1 MTTYRGKNVLVV
13 GLGRTG
19 AACAR
24 YFSDQGAHVTV
35 TDTRAA
41 PPGTVEVRGLPV
53 ELKLGGFGLSRPA
66 GSYALA
72 AVSPGVSLDDAF
84 VRELRAAGV
93 PTLGDIEIF
102 ARAAEAPVVA
112 ITGSN
117 GKSTVTTLLGEI
129 AKRAG
134 LNVAV
139 GGNLG
144 TPALDLLSPEVQL
157 YVMELSSF
165 QLETVLSLRC
175 KAAANL
181 NVSPDHLDRH
191 HSFEAYAEAKSRIF
205 IGCETAVVN
214 RNDAET
220 GRNVRAAQRKVSFG
234 LDAPMPGQY
243 GLVQFEG
250 DVWLA
255 CAAPSASA
263 GDPTSSSMMPAGDE
277 RLLRVSELKIHGLHN
292 AANALAALALADAA
306 GLPRAA
312 SLAVLREF
320 KGLRHRCE
328 WVAETDGVAWFNDSK
343 GTNVGATLAA
353 LAGLPE
359 PIVWLGGGQGK
370 GQDFSPLK
378 PVLAQKGRAAIVY
391 GQDAAQLERAL
402 AGALPVFREADLD
415 ASVRRAQQTA
425 RPGDRVLLS
434 PACASLDQFKSYEER
449 GERFCRLVRELPPGA
464 RA

>member
-1 MTTYRGKNVLVV
+1 MTSYRGKNVLVV
-13 GLGRTG
+13 GLGKTG

-24 YFSDQGAHVTV
+24 YFVQEGAHVTV
-35 TDTRAA
+35 TDSRKE
-41 PPGTVEVRGLPV
+41 PPGTVELRGLPV
-53 ELKLGGFGLSRPA
+53 ETKLGAFAAARPLA
-66 GSYALA
+66 SYALA
-72 AVSPGVSLDDAF
+72 AISPGVSLDEDF
-84 VRELRAAGV
+84 VRALRAHGV
-93 PTLGDIEIF
+93 PTFGDIELF

-117 GKSTVTTLLGEI
+117 GKSTVTTLLGEM

-144 TPALDLLSPEVQL
+144 TPALDLLAPDVQL

-205 IGCETAVVN
+205 IGCETAVIN
-214 RNDAET
+214 RQDAET
-220 GRNVRAAQRKVSFG
+220 ERNVRAAHRKISFG
-234 LDAPMPGQY
+234 LDAPLAGQY
-243 GLVQFEG
+243 GLVKAGG
-250 DVWLA
+250 DDWLA
-255 CAAPSASA
+255 F
-263 GDPTSSSMMPAGDE
+263 GGE
-277 RLLRVSELKIHGLHN
+277 RLLKVSELKVYGLHN

-306 GLPRAA
+306 GIPRNA

-328 WVAETDGVAWFNDSK
+328 WVADVGGVAYFNDSK

-370 GQDFSPLK
+370 GQDFAPLK
-378 PVLAQKGRAAIVY
+378 PVLAQKAHAAILF
-391 GQDAAQLERAL
+391 GEDAAQIERAL
-402 AGALPVFREADLD
+402 GDALPVYREKDL
-415 ASVRRAQQTA
+415 AGSVRRAHGVA
-425 RPGDRVLLS
+425 RRGDRVLLS
-434 PACASLDQFKSYEER
+434 PACASLDQFKNYEER
-449 GERFCRLVRELPPGA
+449 GEKFCALVRELG
-464 RA
+464 

>member
-1 MTTYRGKNVLVV
+1 MTSYRGKNVLVV
-13 GLGRTG
+13 GLGKTG

-24 YFSDQGAHVTV
+24 YFVQQGAHVAV
-35 TDTRAA
+35 TDSRAA
-41 PPGTVEVRGLPV
+41 PPGTVELRGLPV
-53 ELKLGGFGLSRPA
+53 ELKLGGFGAPRTLN
-66 GSYALA
+66 SYALA
-72 AVSPGVSLDDAF
+72 AVSPGVSLDEAF
-84 VRELRAAGV
+84 VRELRAQGV
-93 PTLGDIEIF
+93 PTLGDIELF

-117 GKSTVTTLLGEI
+117 GKSTVTTLLGEM

-144 TPALDLLSPEVQL
+144 TPALDLLAPEVQL

-205 IGCETAVVN
+205 IGCELAVVN

-220 GRNVRAAQRKVSFG
+220 ERNVRAAHRKLSFG
-234 LDAPMPGQY
+234 LDAPMAGQY
-243 GLVQFEG
+243 GLVKSGGE
-250 DVWLA
+250 DWLA
-255 CAAPSASA
+255 C
-263 GDPTSSSMMPAGDE
+263 GDE
-277 RLLRVSELKIHGLHN
+277 RLLKVSELKIYGLHN

-306 GLPRAA
+306 GIARAA

-328 WVAETDGVAWFNDSK
+328 WVAEVNGVSYFNDSK

-370 GQDFSPLK
+370 GQDFAPLK
-378 PVLAQKGRAAIVY
+378 PVLAQKAHAAILF
-391 GQDAAQLERAL
+391 GQDAAQIERAL
-402 AGALPVFREADLD
+402 TDALPVYRERDLE
-415 ASVRRAQQTA
+415 ASVKRAHAVARR
-425 RPGDRVLLS
+425 GDRVLLS
-434 PACASLDQFKSYEER
+434 PACASLDQFKNYEER
-449 GERFCRLVRELPPGA
+449 GEKFCAYVRELG
-464 RA
+464 

>member
-1 MTTYRGKNVLVV
+1 MATYRGKNVLIV
-13 GLGRTG
+13 GLGLTG

-24 YFSDQGAHVTV
+24 YFVQQGAHVTV
-35 TDTRAA
+35 TDSRAQ
-41 PPGTVEVRGLPV
+41 PPGTIELRGLPV
-53 ELKLGGFGLSRPA
+53 ELKLGAFGATRPLA
-66 GSYALA
+66 SYALA
-72 AVSPGVSLDDAF
+72 AVSPGVSLDEDF
-84 VRELRAAGV
+84 VRALRAQGV
-93 PTLGDIEIF
+93 PTLGDIELF
-102 ARAAEAPVVA
+102 ARAAEAPVIA

-117 GKSTVTTLLGEI
+117 GKSTVTTLLGEM

-134 LNVAV
+134 MNVAV

-144 TPALDLLSPEVQL
+144 TPALDLLSPDVQL

-214 RNDAET
+214 RQDAET
-220 GRNVRAAQRKVSFG
+220 ERNVRAAHRKVSFG
-234 LDAPMPGQY
+234 LDAPLAGQY
-243 GLVQFEG
+243 GLVKAGGE
-250 DVWLA
+250 DWLA
-255 CAAPSASA
+255 F
-263 GDPTSSSMMPAGDE
+263 GTE
-277 RLLRVSELKIHGLHN
+277 RLLKVSELKIYGLHN

-306 GLPRAA
+306 GIPRAA

-320 KGLRHRCE
+320 QGLRHRCE
-328 WVAETDGVAWFNDSK
+328 WVAEVGGVAYFNDSK

-370 GQDFSPLK
+370 GQDFAPLK
-378 PVLAQKGRAAIVY
+378 PVLAQKAHAAILF
-391 GQDAAQLERAL
+391 GQDAAQIERAL
-402 AGALPVFREADLD
+402 GDALPVYREADLA
-415 ASVRRAQQTA
+415 ASVRRARDVA
-425 RPGDRVLLS
+425 RRGDRVLMS
-434 PACASLDQFKSYEER
+434 PACASLDQFRNYEER
-449 GERFCRLVRELPPGA
+449 GEQFCALVRGLG
-464 RA
+464 

>member
-24 YFSDQGAHVTV
+24 YFSEQGAHVTV
-35 TDTRAA
+35 TDSRAS

-53 ELKLGGFGLSRPA
+53 ELKLGAFAATRPL

-72 AVSPGVSLDDAF
+72 AISPGVSLDEAF

-93 PTLGDIEIF
+93 PTLGDIELF

-117 GKSTVTTLLGEI
+117 GKSTVTTLMGEM

-134 LNVAV
+134 LTVAV

-144 TPALDLLSPEVQL
+144 TPALDLLSPDVQL

-191 HSFEAYAEAKSRIF
+191 HSFEAYAEAKARVF
-205 IGCETAVVN
+205 VGCETAVVN

-220 GRNVRAAQRKVSFG
+220 ERNVRAAQRKVSFG
-234 LDAPMPGQY
+234 LDAPMAGQY
-243 GLVQFEG
+243 GLVQYQGES
-250 DVWLA
+250 WLA
-255 CAAPSASA
+255 C
-263 GDPTSSSMMPAGDE
+263 GDE
-277 RLLRVSELKIHGLHN
+277 RLLKVSALKIHGLHN

-306 GLPRAA
+306 GIPRAA

-320 KGLRHRCE
+320 RGLRHRCE
-328 WVAETDGVAWFNDSK
+328 WVAEVGGVAWFNDSK

-370 GQDFSPLK
+370 GQDFGALK
-378 PVLAQKGRAAIVY
+378 PLLAQKGRAAIVY
-391 GQDAAQLERAL
+391 GEDAPALERAL
-402 AGALPVFREADLD
+402 HGALPVYREADLD
-415 ASVRRAQQTA
+415 AAVRRAGDTA
-425 RPGDRVLLS
+425 RAGDRVLLS
-434 PACASLDQFKSYEER
+434 PACASLDQFRNYEER
-449 GERFCRLVRELPPGA
+449 GERFCHLVLERA
-464 RA
+464 RAPQGGGR

>member
-1 MTTYRGKNVLVV
+1 MATYRGKNVLIV
-13 GLGRTG
+13 GLGLTG

-24 YFSDQGAHVTV
+24 YFVQQGAHVTV
-35 TDTRAA
+35 TDSRAQ
-41 PPGTVEVRGLPV
+41 PPGTIELRGLPV
-53 ELKLGGFGLSRPA
+53 ELKLGAFGATRPLA
-66 GSYALA
+66 SYALA
-72 AVSPGVSLDDAF
+72 AVSPGVSLDEDF
-84 VRELRAAGV
+84 VRALRAQGV
-93 PTLGDIEIF
+93 PTLGDIELF
-102 ARAAEAPVVA
+102 ARAAEAPVIA

-117 GKSTVTTLLGEI
+117 GKSTVTTLLGEM

-134 LNVAV
+134 MNVAV

-144 TPALDLLSPEVQL
+144 TPALDLLSPDVQL

-214 RNDAET
+214 RQDAET
-220 GRNVRAAQRKVSFG
+220 ERNVRAAHRKVSFG
-234 LDAPMPGQY
+234 LDAPLAGQY
-243 GLVQFEG
+243 GLVKAGGE
-250 DVWLA
+250 DWLA
-255 CAAPSASA
+255 F
-263 GDPTSSSMMPAGDE
+263 GTE
-277 RLLRVSELKIHGLHN
+277 RLLKVSELKIYGLHN

-306 GLPRAA
+306 GIPRAA

-328 WVAETDGVAWFNDSK
+328 WVAEVGGVAYFNDSK

-370 GQDFSPLK
+370 GQDFAPLK
-378 PVLAQKGRAAIVY
+378 PVLAQKAHAAILF
-391 GQDAAQLERAL
+391 GQDAAQIERAL
-402 AGALPVFREADLD
+402 GDALPVYREADLA
-415 ASVRRAQQTA
+415 ASVRRARDVA
-425 RPGDRVLLS
+425 RRGDRVLMS
-434 PACASLDQFKSYEER
+434 PACASLDQFRNYEER
-449 GERFCRLVRELPPGA
+449 GEQFCALVRGLG
-464 RA
+464 

>member
-1 MTTYRGKNVLVV
+1 
-13 GLGRTG
+13 
-19 AACAR
+19 
-24 YFSDQGAHVTV
+24 
-35 TDTRAA
+35 
-41 PPGTVEVRGLPV
+41 
-53 ELKLGGFGLSRPA
+53 
-66 GSYALA
+66 
-72 AVSPGVSLDDAF
+72 VSLDEGF

-93 PTLGDIEIF
+93 PTFGDIELF

-117 GKSTVTTLLGEI
+117 GKSTVTTLLGEM

-134 LNVAV
+134 LVVAV

-191 HSFEAYAEAKSRIF
+191 KSFEAYAEAKSRIF
-205 IGCETAVVN
+205 VGCEVAVVN
-214 RNDAET
+214 RQDPET
-220 GRNVRAAQRKVSFG
+220 ERNVRAAHRKVSFG
-234 LDAPMPGQY
+234 LDAPMAGQY
-243 GLVQFEG
+243 GIVKSGGE
-250 DVWLA
+250 DWLA
-255 CAAPSASA
+255 VPSPESRTP
-263 GDPTSSSMMPAGDE
+263 DPV
-277 RLLRVSELKIHGLHN
+277 LRVSELRIYGLHN

-306 GLPRAA
+306 GIPRAA

-320 KGLRHRCE
+320 RGLRHRCE
-328 WVAETDGVAWFNDSK
+328 WVAEVGGVAYFNDSK

-370 GQDFSPLK
+370 GQDFAPLK
-378 PVLAQKGRAAIVY
+378 PVLAQKGRAAIV
-391 GQDAAQLERAL
+391 
-402 AGALPVFREADLD
+402 F
-415 ASVRRAQQTA
+415 
-425 RPGDRVLLS
+425 
-434 PACASLDQFKSYEER
+434 
-449 GERFCRLVRELPPGA
+449 
-464 RA
+464 

>member
-1 MTTYRGKNVLVV
+1 MTSYRGKNVLVV
-13 GLGRTG
+13 GLGKTG

-24 YFSDQGAHVTV
+24 WLVEQGAQVTV
-35 TDTRAA
+35 TDSRVD

-53 ELKLGGFGLSRPA
+53 KLKLGGFAAPQPLSR
-66 GSYALA
+66 YALA
-72 AVSPGVSLDDAF
+72 AVSPGVSLDEAF

-93 PTLGDIEIF
+93 PTLGDIELF

-117 GKSTVTTLLGEI
+117 GKSTVTTLLGEM

-144 TPALDLLSPEVQL
+144 TPALDLLSQDVQL

-214 RNDAET
+214 REDAET
-220 GRNVRAAQRKVSFG
+220 SRNVRAAHRKLSFG
-234 LDAPMPGQY
+234 LDAPMAGQY
-243 GLVQFEG
+243 GLVKSGGE
-250 DVWLA
+250 DWLA
-255 CAAPSASA
+255 V
-263 GDPTSSSMMPAGDE
+263 GNE
-277 RLLRVSELKIHGLHN
+277 RLLKVSELKIHGLHN

-306 GLPRAA
+306 GIARNA

-328 WVAETDGVAWFNDSK
+328 WVAELGGVAYFNDSK
-343 GTNVGATLAA
+343 GTNIGATLAA

-359 PIVWLGGGQGK
+359 PIVWLGGGLGK
-370 GQDFSPLK
+370 GQDFAPLK

-391 GQDAAQLERAL
+391 GEDASRI
-402 AGALPVFREADLD
+402 AGALGDALPVHRERDLA
-415 ASVRRAQQTA
+415 ASVKRAHALA

-434 PACASLDQFKSYEER
+434 PACASMDQFKNYEER
-449 GERFCRLVRELPPGA
+449 GERFCALVRELA
-464 RA
+464 A

>member
-1 MTTYRGKNVLVV
+1 MNYRGRDVLVI
-13 GLGRTG
+13 GLGKTG

-24 YFSDQGAHVTV
+24 YFAAQGAQVTV
-35 TDTRAA
+35 TDSRAD
-41 PPGTVEVRGLPV
+41 PPGVVEVRGLPV
-53 ELKLGGFGLSRPA
+53 ELRLGRFGVAKPVS
-66 GSYALA
+66 SYALA
-72 AVSPGVSLDDAF
+72 AVSPGVSLDEAF

-93 PTLGDIEIF
+93 PTLGDMELF

-144 TPALDLLSPEVQL
+144 TPALDLLSSEVQL

-165 QLETVLSLRC
+165 QLETVVSLRC
-175 KAAANL
+175 RAAANL

-191 HSFEAYAEAKSRIF
+191 HSFEAYAEAKSHVF

-214 RNDAET
+214 RDDPTTA
-220 GRNVRAAQRKVSFG
+220 RNVRAAQRHVSFG
-234 LDAPMPGQY
+234 LDAPMAGQY
-243 GLVQFEG
+243 GLVKYQGE
-250 DVWLA
+250 DWLA
-255 CAAPSASA
+255 CGP
-263 GDPTSSSMMPAGDE
+263 E
-277 RLLRVSELKIHGLHN
+277 RLLRVAELRIYGLHN

-306 GLPRAA
+306 GLPRSA

-320 KGLRHRCE
+320 QGLRHRCE
-328 WVAETDGVAWFNDSK
+328 WVAEVGGVAYFNDSK

-378 PVLAQKGRAAIVY
+378 PVLAQKGRAAVLF
-391 GQDAAQLERAL
+391 GQDAVAIERAL
-402 AGALPVFREADLD
+402 ADALPIYREQNLE
-415 ASVRRAQQTA
+415 ASVRRAHSVA

-434 PACASLDQFKSYEER
+434 PACASLDQFRSYEER
-449 GERFCRLVRELPPGA
+449 GERFCALVRGLSPDSSTRGQA
-464 RA
+464 Q

>member
-1 MTTYRGKNVLVV
+1 VTTYRGKNVLVV
-13 GLGRTG
+13 GLGKTG

-24 YFSDQGAHVTV
+24 YFVQEGAHVTV
-35 TDTRAA
+35 TDSRAE
-41 PPGTVEVRGLPV
+41 PPGTVELRGLPV
-53 ELKLGGFGLSRPA
+53 ELKLGAFGATRPLA
-66 GSYALA
+66 SYALA
-72 AVSPGVSLDDAF
+72 AVSPGVSLDEDF
-84 VRELRAAGV
+84 VRGLRASGV
-93 PTLGDIEIF
+93 PTFGDIELF
-102 ARAAEAPVVA
+102 ARAAEAPVIA

-117 GKSTVTTLLGEI
+117 GKSTVTTLLGEM

-144 TPALDLLSPEVQL
+144 TPALDLLGPEVQL

-205 IGCETAVVN
+205 IGCELAVVN

-220 GRNVRAAQRKVSFG
+220 GRNVRAAHRKISFG
-234 LDAPMPGQY
+234 LDAPMAGQY
-243 GLVQFEG
+243 GLVKFGGE
-250 DVWLA
+250 DWLA
-255 CAAPSASA
+255 F
-263 GDPTSSSMMPAGDE
+263 GDE
-277 RLLRVSELKIHGLHN
+277 RLLKVSQLKIHGLHN

-306 GLPRAA
+306 GIPRAA

-320 KGLRHRCE
+320 QGLRHRCE
-328 WVAETDGVAWFNDSK
+328 WVAEVGGVAYFNDSK
-343 GTNVGATLAA
+343 GTNVGATLAS

-370 GQDFSPLK
+370 GQDFAPLK
-378 PVLAQKGRAAIVY
+378 PVLAQKAHAAILF
-391 GQDAAQLERAL
+391 GQDAALIERAL
-402 AGALPVFREADLD
+402 SGALPVYREADLA
-415 ASVRRAQQTA
+415 ASVKRAHAVARR
-425 RPGDRVLLS
+425 GDRVLLS
-434 PACASLDQFKSYEER
+434 PACASLDQFRNYEER
-449 GERFCRLVRELPPGA
+449 GESFCALVREL
-464 RA
+464 R

>member
-35 TDTRAA
+35 TDSRAA

-53 ELKLGGFGLSRPA
+53 ELKLGGFGLTRPA

-72 AVSPGVSLDDAF
+72 AVSPGVSLDEAF

-220 GRNVRAAQRKVSFG
+220 ERNVRAAQRKVSFG

-243 GLVQFEG
+243 GLVQFGG
-250 DVWLA
+250 DTWLA
-255 CAAPSASA
+255 C
-263 GDPTSSSMMPAGDE
+263 GEE
-277 RLLRVSELKIHGLHN
+277 RLLQVSELKIYGLHN

-320 KGLRHRCE
+320 RGLRHRCE
-328 WVAETDGVAWFNDSK
+328 WVAETDGVVWFNDSK

-402 AGALPVFREADLD
+402 AGALPVYREADLD
-415 ASVRRAQQTA
+415 ASVRRARQTA

-434 PACASLDQFKSYEER
+434 PACASLDQFKNYEER
-449 GERFCRLVRELPPGA
+449 GERFCRLVRELPRGA

>member
-1 MTTYRGKNVLVV
+1 MTGYRGKNVLIV
-13 GLGRTG
+13 GLGKTG

-24 YFSDQGAHVTV
+24 YFVQEGAHVTV
-35 TDTRAA
+35 TDSRGD
-41 PPGTVEVRGLPV
+41 PPGAVELRGLPV
-53 ELKLGGFGLSRPA
+53 DVKLGAFGATRPLNT
-66 GSYALA
+66 YALA
-72 AVSPGVSLDDAF
+72 AISPGVSLDEDF
-84 VRELRAAGV
+84 VRELRAQGV
-93 PTLGDIEIF
+93 PTFGDIELF

-117 GKSTVTTLLGEI
+117 GKSTVTTLLGEM

-144 TPALDLLSPEVQL
+144 TPALDLLAPDVQL
-157 YVMELSSF
+157 SVMELSSF

-205 IGCETAVVN
+205 IGCELAVVN
-214 RNDAET
+214 RQDPET
-220 GRNVRAAQRKVSFG
+220 ERNVRAAHRKLSFG
-234 LDAPMPGQY
+234 LDAPMAGQY
-243 GLVQFEG
+243 GLVKVGGE
-250 DVWLA
+250 DWLA
-255 CAAPSASA
+255 V
-263 GDPTSSSMMPAGDE
+263 GDE
-277 RLLRVSELKIHGLHN
+277 RVLKVSELKIYGLHN

-306 GLPRAA
+306 GIPRAA

-328 WVAETDGVAWFNDSK
+328 WVAEVNGVAYFNDSK

-370 GQDFSPLK
+370 GQDFAPLK
-378 PVLAQKGRAAIVY
+378 PVLAQKAHAAILY
-391 GQDAAQLERAL
+391 GQDAAQIERAL
-402 AGALPVFREADLD
+402 ADALPVYRERDL
-415 ASVRRAQQTA
+415 ASSVKRAHSVARR
-425 RPGDRVLLS
+425 GDRVLLS
-434 PACASLDQFKSYEER
+434 PACASLDQFKNYEER
-449 GERFCRLVRELPPGA
+449 GEKFCAFVRELA
-464 RA
+464 

>member
-1 MTTYRGKNVLVV
+1 MTRYRGKNVLVV
-13 GLGRTG
+13 GLGKTG

-24 YFSDQGAHVTV
+24 YFVQEGAQVTV
-35 TDTRAA
+35 TDSRAE
-41 PPGTVEVRGLPV
+41 PPGRIELRGLPV
-53 ELKLGGFGLSRPA
+53 DFKLGAFGAPRALN
-66 GSYALA
+66 SYALA
-72 AVSPGVSLDDAF
+72 AVSPGVSLDEGF
-84 VRELRAAGV
+84 VRELRAHGV
-93 PTLGDIEIF
+93 PTFGDIELF

-117 GKSTVTTLLGEI
+117 GKSTVTTLLGEM

-144 TPALDLLSPEVQL
+144 TPALDLLSADVQL

-205 IGCETAVVN
+205 IGCETAIVN
-214 RNDAET
+214 RQDAET
-220 GRNVRAAQRKVSFG
+220 ERNVRAAHRKLSFG
-234 LDAPMPGQY
+234 LDAPLAGQY
-243 GLVQFEG
+243 GLVKAGGE
-250 DVWLA
+250 DWLA
-255 CAAPSASA
+255 F
-263 GDPTSSSMMPAGDE
+263 GGE
-277 RLLRVSELKIHGLHN
+277 RLLKVSELKIYGLHN

-306 GLPRAA
+306 GIPRGA

-328 WVAETDGVAWFNDSK
+328 WVAEVGGVAWFNDSK

-370 GQDFSPLK
+370 GQDFAPLK
-378 PVLAQKGRAAIVY
+378 PVLAQKAHAAILY
-391 GQDAAQLERAL
+391 GQDAAQIEHAL
-402 AGALPVFREADLD
+402 GDALPVYREADLA
-415 ASVRRAQQTA
+415 ASVRRAQAVA
-425 RPGDRVLLS
+425 RRGDRVLLS
-434 PACASLDQFKSYEER
+434 PACASLDQFRNYEER
-449 GERFCRLVRELPPGA
+449 GERFCALVRELPPDSSA
-464 RA
+464 RGHG

>member
-1 MTTYRGKNVLVV
+1 MTSYRGKNVLVV
-13 GLGRTG
+13 GLGKTG

-24 YFSDQGAHVTV
+24 YFVDQGAHVTV
-35 TDTRAA
+35 TDSRSE
-41 PPGTVEVRGLPV
+41 PPGTVELRGLPV
-53 ELKLGGFGLSRPA
+53 TLRLGGFAATRQL

-72 AVSPGVSLDDAF
+72 AVSPGVSLDEGF

-93 PTLGDIEIF
+93 PTFGDIEIF

-117 GKSTVTTLLGEI
+117 GKSTVTTLLGEM

-134 LNVAV
+134 LQVAV

-144 TPALDLLSPEVQL
+144 TPALDLLSPDVQL

-191 HSFEAYAEAKSRIF
+191 RSFEAYSEAKSRIF

-214 RNDAET
+214 RNDPET
-220 GRNVRAAQRKVSFG
+220 ERNVRAAHRKLSFG
-234 LDAPMPGQY
+234 LDAPLAGHY
-243 GLVQFEG
+243 GLLKAGGE
-250 DVWLA
+250 DWLA
-255 CAAPSASA
+255 CGS
-263 GDPTSSSMMPAGDE
+263 E
-277 RLLRVSELKIHGLHN
+277 RLLKVADLKIYGLHN

-306 GLPRAA
+306 GIPRAA

-328 WVAETDGVAWFNDSK
+328 WVAEVNGVAYFNDSK

-370 GQDFSPLK
+370 GQDFAPLK
-378 PVLAQKGRAAIVY
+378 PVLAQKGRAAILF
-391 GQDAAQLERAL
+391 GQDAGQIATAL
-402 AGALPVFREADLD
+402 ADALPVHREPDL
-415 ASVRRAQQTA
+415 ASSVRRAHGLA

-434 PACASLDQFKSYEER
+434 PACASMDQFRNYEER
-449 GERFCRLVRELPPGA
+449 GEAFCRRVRELA
-464 RA
+464 A

>member
-1 MTTYRGKNVLVV
+1 MTSYRGKNVLVV
-13 GLGRTG
+13 GLGKTG

-24 YFSDQGAHVTV
+24 YFVDQGAHVTV
-35 TDTRAA
+35 TDSRAA

-53 ELKLGGFGLSRPA
+53 DLKLGAFAASRA
-66 GSYALA
+66 LGTYALA
-72 AVSPGVSLDDAF
+72 AISPGVSLDEQF

-93 PTLGDIEIF
+93 PTLGDIELF

-117 GKSTVTTLLGEI
+117 GKSTVTTLLGEM

-144 TPALDLLSPEVQL
+144 TPALDLLAPDVQL

-191 HSFEAYAEAKSRIF
+191 HSFEAYSEAKSRVF

-214 RNDAET
+214 RGDAET
-220 GRNVRAAQRKVSFG
+220 ERNVRAAQRKVSFG
-234 LDAPMPGQY
+234 LDAPMAGQY
-243 GLVQFEG
+243 GLVKQKGE
-250 DVWLA
+250 DWLA
-255 CAAPSASA
+255 C
-263 GDPTSSSMMPAGDE
+263 GDE
-277 RLLRVSELKIHGLHN
+277 RLLKVSELKIYGLHN

-306 GLPRAA
+306 GLPRPA

-320 KGLRHRCE
+320 RGLRHRCE
-328 WVAETDGVAWFNDSK
+328 WVAEVGGVAYFNDSK

-370 GQDFSPLK
+370 GQDFAPLK
-378 PVLAQKGRAAIVY
+378 PVLAQKGRAAILY
-391 GQDAAQLERAL
+391 GQDAAQIERAL
-402 AGALPVFREADLD
+402 GDALPVHREPDLA
-415 ASVRRAQQTA
+415 ASVKRAHGIA

-434 PACASLDQFKSYEER
+434 PACASLDQFRNYEER
-449 GERFCRLVRELPPGA
+449 GEEFCKRVRGLA
-464 RA
+464 

>member
-1 MTTYRGKNVLVV
+1 MTSYRGKNVLVV
-13 GLGRTG
+13 GLGKTG

-24 YFSDQGAHVTV
+24 YFVEQGAHVTI
-35 TDTRAA
+35 TDSRSA
-41 PPGTVEVRGLPV
+41 PPGTVELRGLPV
-53 ELKLGGFGLSRPA
+53 DVKLGGFGATRPLN
-66 GSYALA
+66 SYALA
-72 AVSPGVSLDDAF
+72 AISPGVSLDETF
-84 VRELRAAGV
+84 VRELRAQGV
-93 PTLGDIEIF
+93 PTFGDIELF

-117 GKSTVTTLLGEI
+117 GKSTVTTLLGEM

-144 TPALDLLSPEVQL
+144 TPALDLLSADVQL

-205 IGCETAVVN
+205 IGCELAVVN
-214 RNDAET
+214 RQDAET
-220 GRNVRAAQRKVSFG
+220 ERNVRAAHRKLSFG
-234 LDAPMPGQY
+234 LDAPMAGQY
-243 GLVQFEG
+243 GLVKSGGE
-250 DVWLA
+250 DWLA
-255 CAAPSASA
+255 V
-263 GDPTSSSMMPAGDE
+263 GDE
-277 RLLRVSELKIHGLHN
+277 RVLKVSELKIYGLHN

-306 GLPRAA
+306 GIPRAA

-328 WVAETDGVAWFNDSK
+328 WVAEVGGVEYFNDSK

-370 GQDFSPLK
+370 GQDFAPLK
-378 PVLAQKGRAAIVY
+378 PVLAQKAHAAILY
-391 GQDAAQLERAL
+391 GQDAAQIERAL
-402 AGALPVFREADLD
+402 TDALPVYRETTLE
-415 ASVRRAQQTA
+415 ASVKRAHTLARR
-425 RPGDRVLLS
+425 GDRVLLS
-434 PACASLDQFKSYEER
+434 PACASLDQFKNYEER
-449 GERFCRLVRELPPGA
+449 GEKFCACVREL
-464 RA
+464 R

>member
-1 MTTYRGKNVLVV
+1 MTGYRGKNVLVV

-24 YFSDQGAHVTV
+24 YFVQAGAHVTV
-35 TDTRAA
+35 TDSRAD
-41 PPGTVEVRGLPV
+41 PPGTIELRGLPV
-53 ELKLGGFGLSRPA
+53 DVKLGGFAATRPLK
-66 GSYALA
+66 SYALA
-72 AVSPGVSLDDAF
+72 AVSPGVSLDETF
-84 VRELRAAGV
+84 VRELRAQGV
-93 PTLGDIEIF
+93 PTFGDIELF
-102 ARAAEAPVVA
+102 ARAAEAPVIA

-117 GKSTVTTLLGEI
+117 GKSTVTTLLGEM

-134 LNVAV
+134 LGVAV

-144 TPALDLLSPEVQL
+144 TPALDLLSPDVQL

-214 RNDAET
+214 RQDAET
-220 GRNVRAAQRKVSFG
+220 ERNVRAAQRKVSFG
-234 LDAPMPGQY
+234 LDAPLAGQY
-243 GLVQFEG
+243 GLVKQGGE
-250 DVWLA
+250 DWLA
-255 CAAPSASA
+255 FGA
-263 GDPTSSSMMPAGDE
+263 E
-277 RLLRVSELKIHGLHN
+277 RLLKVAELRIHGLHN

-306 GLPRAA
+306 GIPRGP

-320 KGLRHRCE
+320 TGLRHRCE
-328 WVAETDGVAWFNDSK
+328 WVAEVAGVAYFNDSK

-359 PIVWLGGGQGK
+359 PIVWLGGGLGK
-370 GQDFSPLK
+370 DQDFAPLK
-378 PVLAQKGRAAIVY
+378 PVLAQKAHAAILF
-391 GQDAAQLERAL
+391 GQDAPAIERAL
-402 AGALPVFREADLD
+402 GDALPVYREPDLA
-415 ASVRRAQQTA
+415 ASVRRAHAVA
-425 RPGDRVLLS
+425 RRGDRVLLS
-434 PACASLDQFKSYEER
+434 PACASLDQFRNYEER
-449 GERFCRLVRELPPGA
+449 GERFCALVRELG
-464 RA
+464 

>member
-1 MTTYRGKNVLVV
+1 MTAYRGKHVLVV

-24 YFSDQGAHVTV
+24 WFVAQGAQVTV
-35 TDTRAA
+35 TDSRKE
-41 PPGTVEVRGLPV
+41 PPGTVELRGLPV
-53 ELKLGGFGLSRPA
+53 TLALGGFATPRAPA
-66 GSYALA
+66 SYALA
-72 AVSPGVSLDDAF
+72 AVSPGVSLDETF

-93 PTLGDIEIF
+93 PTFGDIELF

-117 GKSTVTTLLGEI
+117 GKSTVTTLLGEM

-144 TPALDLLSPEVQL
+144 TPALDLLAPEVQL

-191 HSFEAYAEAKSRIF
+191 HSLEAYAEAKSRIF

-214 RNDAET
+214 RNDPET
-220 GRNVRAAQRKVSFG
+220 ERNVRAAHRKVSFG
-234 LDAPMPGQY
+234 LDAPMAGQY
-243 GLVQFEG
+243 GLVKQQGE
-250 DVWLA
+250 DWLA
-255 CAAPSASA
+255 C
-263 GDPTSSSMMPAGDE
+263 GDE
-277 RLLRVSELKIHGLHN
+277 RLLKVSELKIHGLHN

-306 GLPRAA
+306 GIARSA

-320 KGLRHRCE
+320 QGLRHRCE
-328 WVAETDGVAWFNDSK
+328 WVAEIGGVAYFNDSK

-370 GQDFSPLK
+370 GQDFAPLK
-378 PVLAQKGRAAIVY
+378 PVLAQKGHAAILY
-391 GQDAAQLERAL
+391 GQDAAQIERAL
-402 AGALPVFREADLD
+402 ADALPVYREQNLE
-415 ASVRRAQQTA
+415 ASVRRAHGLA

-434 PACASLDQFKSYEER
+434 PACASLDQFRNYEER
-449 GERFCRLVRELPPGA
+449 GERFCALVRGLQA
-464 RA
+464 

>member
-1 MTTYRGKNVLVV
+1 MTGYRGKNVLVV
-13 GLGRTG
+13 GLGKTG

-24 YFSDQGAHVTV
+24 YFVQEGAHVTV
-35 TDTRAA
+35 TDSRSD
-41 PPGTVEVRGLPV
+41 PPGTVELRGLPV
-53 ELKLGGFGLSRPA
+53 DVKLGAFAATRPLP
-66 GSYALA
+66 SYALA
-72 AVSPGVSLDDAF
+72 AVSPGVSLDEAF
-84 VRELRAAGV
+84 VRELRAQGV
-93 PTLGDIEIF
+93 PTFGDIELF

-117 GKSTVTTLLGEI
+117 GKSTVTTLLGEM

-144 TPALDLLSPEVQL
+144 TPALDLLSPDVQL

-205 IGCETAVVN
+205 IGCELAVVN
-214 RNDAET
+214 RQDAET
-220 GRNVRAAQRKVSFG
+220 ERNVRAAHRKVSFG
-234 LDAPMPGQY
+234 LDAPMAGQY
-243 GLVQFEG
+243 GLVKAGGE
-250 DVWLA
+250 DWLA
-255 CAAPSASA
+255 F
-263 GDPTSSSMMPAGDE
+263 GTE
-277 RLLRVSELKIHGLHN
+277 RLLKVADLKIHGLHN

-306 GLPRAA
+306 GIPRGA

-320 KGLRHRCE
+320 TGLRHRCE
-328 WVAETDGVAWFNDSK
+328 WVAEVGGVAYFNDSK

-370 GQDFSPLK
+370 GQDFAPLK
-378 PVLAQKGRAAIVY
+378 TVLAQKAHAAILF
-391 GQDAAQLERAL
+391 GQDAPAIERAL
-402 AGALPVFREADLD
+402 GDAVRVYREPDLA
-415 ASVRRAQQTA
+415 ASVKRAHAVARR
-425 RPGDRVLLS
+425 GDRVLLS
-434 PACASLDQFKSYEER
+434 PACASLDQFRNYEER
-449 GERFCRLVRELPPGA
+449 GERFCALVRELH
-464 RA
+464 

>member
-1 MTTYRGKNVLVV
+1 MTDYRGKNVLVI
-13 GLGRTG
+13 GLGKTG

-24 YFSDQGAHVTV
+24 FFAAQGAHVTV
-35 TDTRAA
+35 TDSRRE
-41 PPGTVEVRGLPV
+41 PPGIVEVRGLPV
-53 ELKLGGFGLSRPA
+53 DLQLGRFGVDRPVA
-66 GSYALA
+66 SYALA
-72 AVSPGVSLDDAF
+72 AVSPGVSLDEPF
-84 VRELRAAGV
+84 VRDLRTAGV
-93 PTLGDIEIF
+93 PTFGDIELF
-102 ARAAEAPVVA
+102 ARAAEAPVIA

-117 GKSTVTTLLGEI
+117 GKSTVTTLLGEM
-129 AKRAG
+129 AKRSG

-144 TPALDLLSPEVQL
+144 TPALDLLAPDVEL

-214 RNDAET
+214 RNDPET
-220 GRNVRAAQRKVSFG
+220 ERNVRAAQRKLSFG
-234 LDAPMPGQY
+234 LDAPMAGQY
-243 GLVQFEG
+243 GLVKWQG
-250 DVWLA
+250 DDWLA
-255 CAAPSASA
+255 V
-263 GDPTSSSMMPAGDE
+263 GDE
-277 RLLRVSELKIHGLHN
+277 RLLRASELKIYGLHN
-292 AANALAALALADAA
+292 AANALAALALADACGIA
-306 GLPRAA
+306 RHA

-320 KGLRHRCE
+320 RGLRHRCE
-328 WVAETDGVAWFNDSK
+328 WVAEVGGVAYFNDSK

-370 GQDFSPLK
+370 GQDFAPLK

-391 GQDAAQLERAL
+391 GQDAAQLAVAL
-402 AGALPVFREADLD
+402 GDALPVYREPDLA
-415 ASVRRAQQTA
+415 ASVKRAHAIA

-434 PACASLDQFKSYEER
+434 PACASLDQFRNYEER
-449 GERFCRLVRELPPGA
+449 GEQFCGFVRALS
-464 RA
+464 